1 MVRVES
7 NVFSFELLQKVDAD
21 PIIPVA
27 FVDTLRSGAR
37 FFNDGEII
45 IDMAVF
51 VLGLGSASDAD
62 GLHPGD
68 EEGDAADEA
77 NECCVCF
84 DRRINTR
91 LQPCGHVALCHAC
104 AARLTSSR
112 CPLCRAQIVDVLR
125 V

>member
-1 MVRVES
+1 MPRVLRTMPLIACACIHQAALPQRRRARR
-7 NVFSFELLQKVDAD
+7 VVDPARALGD
-21 PIIPVA
+21 FDGTWHLWPV
-27 FVDTLRSGAR
+27 
-37 FFNDGEII
+37 
-45 IDMAVF
+45 
-51 VLGLGSASDAD
+51 VLPSPA
-62 GLHPGD
+62 PGD
-68 EEGDAADEA
+68 EEGDAIDAADEA

-104 AARLTSSR
+104 AARLASSR

>member
-1 MVRVES
+1 MLVHAYTRQPSLSGGVRGEWS
-7 NVFSFELLQKVDAD
+7 IRHALGDFDGTWHLW
-21 PIIPVA
+21 PV
-27 FVDTLRSGAR
+27 
-37 FFNDGEII
+37 
-45 IDMAVF
+45 
-51 VLGLGSASDAD
+51 VLPSPA
-62 GLHPGD
+62 PGD

-104 AARLTSSR
+104 AARLASSR